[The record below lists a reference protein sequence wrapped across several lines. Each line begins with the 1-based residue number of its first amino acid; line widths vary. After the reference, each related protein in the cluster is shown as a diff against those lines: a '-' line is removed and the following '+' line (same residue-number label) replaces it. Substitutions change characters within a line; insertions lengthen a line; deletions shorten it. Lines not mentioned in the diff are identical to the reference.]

1 MILDSMLQIVREGFG
16 STFGPLL
23 VVFISIL
30 LLIFLVAYLR
40 LNTFMSFL
48 LVCLFMGLALG
59 MKISDITQSVQT
71 GIGKTLG
78 SLVIIIVFGS
88 MLGKLV
94 AESGAA
100 QRIANGLMNIFGRKY
115 VQWSL
120 MLTGFIVGI
129 PLFYNIGFVLM
140 VPLIFTVAARTK
152 LPAVYLGIP
161 MLASLS
167 VTHGY
172 LPPHPSPTALV
183 GTFHANM
190 GLTLLYGLLVAIP
203 SIVLAGPVFSRFLKK
218 YTQEPAQL
226 FTIVAMPEEQLPTM
240 SSSILAALLPV
251 ILLAGTALLKLI
263 AAPET
268 ILFNVATWLGDPVI
282 VMLLAVLNG
291 IYILGIRRG
300 TPVKKVMGLLD
311 EAIRDVSVIIL
322 IIGGS
327 GALTQMLLD
336 SKVSEVIAS
345 SLQHMHMNP
354 LLLAWSI
361 AALIRVSV
369 GSATVAG
376 LTTAGIVAPIVA
388 ASSVNPSLMV
398 LATGAGSLM
407 FSHVNDGGFWMF
419 KEYFNL
425 SVKDTFKTWTVM
437 ETIVSVV
444 GLLGCLAMSLFV

>member
-1 MILDSMLQIVREGFG
+1 MVLCTVLQLLHEWVGP
-16 STFGPLL
+16 TFAPLV

-30 LLIFLVAYLR
+30 FLIFLVAWLR
-40 LNTFMSFL
+40 LNTFISFL
-48 LVCLFMGLALG
+48 LVCLFMGLTLD

-100 QRIANGLMNIFGRKY
+100 QRIANGLMNVFGRKY

-203 SIVLAGPVFSRFLKK
+203 SIILAGPVFSRFLKK
-218 YTQEPAQL
+218 YTQEPAKL
-226 FTIVAMPEEQLPTM
+226 FTIVPIPDEELPTM
-240 SSSILAALLPV
+240 SNSILAALLPV
-251 ILLAGTALLKLI
+251 ILLAGTALLKLVV
-263 AAPET
+263 APET
-268 ILFNVATWLGDPVI
+268 VWFKIATWLGDPVI

-291 IYILGIRRG
+291 VYILGIRRG
-300 TPVKKVMGLLD
+300 TPVKKVMSLLD
-311 EAIRDVSVIIL
+311 EAIKDVSVIIL

-336 SKVSEVIAS
+336 SKVSGAIAT

-376 LTTAGIVAPIVA
+376 LTTAGIIAPLVVGSTI
-388 ASSVNPSLMV
+388 NPSLMV

-444 GLLGCLAMSLFV
+444 GLLGCLLMSLFV

>member
-1 MILDSMLQIVREGFG
+1 MALIV
-16 STFGPLL
+16 
-23 VVFISIL
+23 VVFASIL
-30 LLIFLVAYLR
+30 LLVLLVAYFR
-40 LNTFMSFL
+40 LNTFIAFL
-48 LVCLFMGLALG
+48 IVCLFMGLGLNLVREPAQR
-59 MKISDITQSVQT
+59 MSITDITQSIQT

-100 QRIANGLMNIFGRKY
+100 QRIANGLMKVFGRKY

-183 GTFHANM
+183 GAFHANM
-190 GLTLLYGLLVAIP
+190 GLTLIYGLVVAIP
-203 SIVLAGPVFSRFLKK
+203 AIVLAGPVFSRFLKK

-226 FTIVAMPEEQLPTM
+226 FTTAALPEEQLPDMWT
-240 SSSILAALLPV
+240 SIVAALLPV
-251 ILLAGTALLKLI
+251 LLLTGTALLKLG
-263 AAPET
+263 AGPDTTAYA
-268 ILFNVATWLGDPVI
+268 VANWLGDPVI

-291 IYILGIRRG
+291 ANVLGLRRG
-300 TPVKKVMGLLD
+300 WPLKKVMGLMED
-311 EAIRDVSVIIL
+311 AIRDVAVIIL

-336 SKVSEVIAS
+336 SKVSDVIKEGLGS
-345 SLQHMHMNP
+345 MHMNP
-354 LLLAWSI
+354 LVLAWSI

-376 LTTAGIVAPIVA
+376 LTAAGIVAPLV
-388 ASSVNPSLMV
+388 VGTTVHPSLMV

-425 SVKDTFKTWTVM
+425 SVKDTFKTWSIM
-437 ETIVSVV
+437 ETIVSVA
-444 GLLGCLAMSLFV
+444 GLIGCLILNLFI

>member
-1 MILDSMLQIVREGFG
+1 MAI
-16 STFGPLL
+16 L
-23 VVFISIL
+23 VVLLSIL
-30 LLIFLVAYLR
+30 LLVFLVAYLR
-40 LNTFMSFL
+40 LNTFIAFL
-48 LVCLFMGLALG
+48 VVCLFMGLALG
-59 MKISDITQSVQT
+59 MKITDITQSVQT

-100 QRIANGLMNIFGRKY
+100 QRIANGLMYVFGRKY

-190 GLTLLYGLLVAIP
+190 GITLLLGMVVAIP

-218 YTQEPAQL
+218 YTQEPAPL
-226 FTIVAMPEEQLPTM
+226 FNIAALPDEQLPSM
-240 SSSILAALLPV
+240 FNSILAALLPV
-251 ILLAGTALLKLI
+251 ILLAGTALLKLVV
-263 AAPET
+263 APDS
-268 ILFNVATWLGDPVI
+268 IYFKIATWLGDPVI
-282 VMLLAVLNG
+282 VMLLAVFNG
-291 IYILGIRRG
+291 IYILGLRRG

-336 SKVSEVIAS
+336 SKVSDVIAS
-345 SLQHMHMNP
+345 GLRDMHMNP

-388 ASSVNPSLMV
+388 GSTINPSLMV

-444 GLLGCLAMSLFV
+444 GLGGCLLLSLFV

>member
-1 MILDSMLQIVREGFG
+1 MI
-16 STFGPLL
+16 LL
-23 VVFISIL
+23 VVLVSIL
-30 LLIFLVAYLR
+30 LLVLLVAYYR
-40 LNTFMSFL
+40 LNAFIAFII
-48 LVCLFMGLALG
+48 VCLFMGATLNIFRVPEER
-59 MKISDITQSVQT
+59 MSITDITQSIQT

-100 QRIANGLMNIFGRKY
+100 QRIANVLMQLFGRRY

-140 VPLIFTVAARTK
+140 VPLIFTVAARTG

-183 GTFHANM
+183 NTFHADM
-190 GLTLLYGLLVAIP
+190 GMTLLLGMLVAVPAI
-203 SIVLAGPVFSRFLKK
+203 ILAGPVFSRFLKQYK
-218 YTQEPAQL
+218 QEPAQL
-226 FTIVAMPEEQLPTM
+226 FTSEPLPDDQLPGMTV
-240 SSSILAALLPV
+240 SILAALLPV
-251 ILLAGTALLKLI
+251 ILLATSALLKLR
-263 AAPET
+263 AVPGS
-268 ILFNVATWLGDPVI
+268 ILEHITTWIGDPVV

-291 IYILGIRRG
+291 IALLGLGRGWSIKRVMNIL
-300 TPVKKVMGLLD
+300 
-311 EAIRDVSVIIL
+311 ESAIRDVSGIIL

-336 SKVSEVIAS
+336 SNVSKVITE
-345 SLQHMHMNP
+345 SLQSMNMNP
-354 LLLAWSI
+354 ILLAWTI

-376 LTTAGIVAPIVA
+376 LTTAGIMAPIVLV
-388 ASSVNPSLMV
+388 SKINPSLMV

-425 SVKDTFKTWTVM
+425 SVKDTFKTWTIM
-437 ETIVSVV
+437 ETIVSVA
-444 GLLGCLAMSLFV
+444 GLIGCLILNLFI

>member
-1 MILDSMLQIVREGFG
+1 MELF
-16 STFGPLL
+16 
-23 VVFISIL
+23 VVLTGIL
-30 LLIFLVAYLR
+30 LLVLLVAWLR
-40 LNTFMSFL
+40 LNTFIAFL
-48 LVCLFMGLALG
+48 LVCLYVGVALR
-59 MKISDITQSVQT
+59 MPVQDITQSIQT

-94 AESGAA
+94 ADSGAA
-100 QRIANGLMNIFGRKY
+100 QRIANALMKLFGRKY
-115 VQWSL
+115 VQWAL

-140 VPLIFTVAARTK
+140 VPLIFTVAAQTK

-190 GLTLLYGLLVAIP
+190 GLTLLYGLMVAIP
-203 SIVLAGPVFSRFLKK
+203 AIILAGPVFSRFLKGYK
-218 YTQEPAQL
+218 QEPAQL
-226 FTIVAMPEEQLPTM
+226 FTIEPMPESELPNLF
-240 SSSILAALLPV
+240 SSIFAALLPV
-251 ILLAGTALLKLI
+251 FLLAMTALLKLAI
-263 AAPET
+263 PDN
-268 ILFNVATWLGDPVI
+268 IVLHWLGDPVI

-291 IYILGIRRG
+291 VLVLGILRG
-300 TPVKKVMGLLD
+300 KTMKKVMSLLD
-311 EAIRDVSVIIL
+311 ESIKDVSVIIL

-327 GALTQMLLD
+327 GALTQMLID
-336 SKVSEVIAS
+336 SKVSDVIAHR
-345 SLQHMHMNP
+345 LQEAHMNP
-354 LLLAWSI
+354 LILTWMI

-376 LTTAGIVAPIVA
+376 LTTAGIVAPLVA
-388 ASSVNPSLMV
+388 GSAVNPSLMV

-425 SVKDTFKTWTVM
+425 SVKDTFKTWSVM

-444 GLLGCLAMSLFV
+444 GLAGCLILNIFV

>member
-1 MILDSMLQIVREGFG
+1 MALIIV
-16 STFGPLL
+16 LM
-23 VVFISIL
+23 SIL
-30 LLIFLVAYLR
+30 LLVLLVAGFR
-40 LNTFMSFL
+40 LNTFIAFL
-48 LVCLFMGLALG
+48 VVCLFMGLALK
-59 MKISDITQSVQT
+59 MDINTITQSITT

-78 SLVIIIVFGS
+78 GLVTIIVFGS

-100 QRIANGLMNIFGRKY
+100 QRIANGLMHLFGRKY
-115 VQWSL
+115 IQWSL

-183 GTFHANM
+183 GAFGANM
-190 GLTLLYGLLVAIP
+190 GMTLMYGMMVAIP
-203 SIVLAGPVFSRFLKK
+203 AIICAGPVFSRFLRG
-218 YTQEPAQL
+218 YQQEPAAL
-226 FTIVAMPEEQLPTM
+226 FHIAPIPDEQLPGM
-240 SSSILAALLPV
+240 AESLFAALLPV
-251 ILLAGTALLKLI
+251 ILLAGTTIVKLTVREGPVLKI
-263 AAPET
+263 AD
-268 ILFNVATWLGDPVI
+268 WLGDPII

-291 IYILGIRRG
+291 IYLLGLKRG
-300 TPVKKVMGLLD
+300 LKMKAVMKSLD
-311 EAIRDVSVIIL
+311 ESIKDVSPIIL

-327 GALTQMLLD
+327 GALTQMLMD
-336 SKVSEVIAS
+336 SKVSDVIAQGMMS
-345 SLQHMHMNP
+345 THMNP
-354 LLLAWSI
+354 LLLAWSL
-361 AALIRVSV
+361 AALVRVAV
-369 GSATVAG
+369 GSATIAG
-376 LTTAGIVAPIVA
+376 LTTAAMLGPLVGTLG
-388 ASSVNPSLMV
+388 VNPSLMV

-407 FSHVNDGGFWMF
+407 FSHVNDGGFWLF

-425 SVKDTFKTWTVM
+425 TVKDTFKTWSVM

-444 GLLGCLAMSLFV
+444 GLIGCLILSVFVH

>member
-1 MILDSMLQIVREGFG
+1 MALLIVLC
-16 STFGPLL
+16 T
-23 VVFISIL
+23 IL
-30 LLIFLVAYLR
+30 LLVFLVAYCR
-40 LNTFMSFL
+40 LNTFISFL
-48 LVCLFMGLALG
+48 VVSLAMGLAMG
-59 MKISDITQSVQT
+59 MDITDISQSIQT

-78 SLVIIIVFGS
+78 SLIVIIIFGC

-100 QRIANGLMNIFGRKY
+100 QRIADGLMQVFGRKY
-115 VQWSL
+115 LQWSL

-140 VPLIFTVAARTK
+140 VPLIFTVAAQTK

-190 GLTLLYGLLVAIP
+190 GLTLVYGILIAIP
-203 SIVLAGPVFSRFLKK
+203 AIILAGPVFSRFLKG
-218 YTQEPAQL
+218 YTQQPAALFTAPPIPAAQL
-226 FTIVAMPEEQLPTM
+226 PGMAA
-240 SSSILAALLPV
+240 SIFSALLPV
-251 ILLAGTALLKLI
+251 ILLALTALLKLVVAPTHILYHI
-263 AAPET
+263 AS
-268 ILFNVATWLGDPVI
+268 WLGDPLM

-291 IYILGIRRG
+291 IYVLGLRRG

-311 EAIRDVSVIIL
+311 EAIRDISGIVL

-327 GALTQMLLD
+327 GALTQMLID
-336 SKVSEVIAS
+336 SKVSETIADA
-345 SLQHMHMNP
+345 LQHMHIHP
-354 LLLAWSI
+354 LLLTWGI

-376 LTTAGIVAPIVA
+376 LTTAGIVAPIVFTTT
-388 ASSVNPSLMV
+388 VNPSLMV

-425 SVKDTFKTWTVM
+425 SVKDTVKTWSVM
-437 ETIVSVV
+437 ETIVSVA
-444 GLLGCLAMSLFV
+444 GLAGCFILNLFV

>member
-1 MILDSMLQIVREGFG
+1 MALFIVLF
-16 STFGPLL
+16 
-23 VVFISIL
+23 SIL
-30 LLIFLVAYLR
+30 LLVLLVAGVR
-40 LNTFMSFL
+40 LNTFIAFL
-48 LVCLFMGLALG
+48 VVCLFMGVALK
-59 MKISDITQSVQT
+59 MDTNAITQSITT

-78 SLVIIIVFGS
+78 GLVTIIVFGS

-100 QRIANGLMNIFGRKY
+100 QRIANGLMHLFGRKY
-115 VQWSL
+115 IQWSL

-183 GTFHANM
+183 GAFGANM
-190 GLTLLYGLLVAIP
+190 GMTLMYGLIVAIP
-203 SIVLAGPVFSRFLKK
+203 AIIAAGPIFSRFLKGYK
-218 YTQEPAQL
+218 QEPAAL
-226 FTIVAMPEEQLPTM
+226 FHIEPIPDEKLPGM
-240 SSSILAALLPV
+240 AESLIAALLPV
-251 ILLAGTALLKLI
+251 ILLAGTTIIKLVGHGRWVK
-263 AAPET
+263 
-268 ILFNVATWLGDPVI
+268 VADWFGDPII
-282 VMLLAVLNG
+282 VMLIAVLNA
-291 IYILGIRRG
+291 IYLLGLKRG
-300 TPVKKVMGLLD
+300 LTMKTVMKSLD
-311 EAIRDVSVIIL
+311 ESIKDVSPIIL

-336 SKVSEVIAS
+336 SKVSDIIAQGMMS
-345 SLQHMHMNP
+345 THMNP
-354 LLLAWSI
+354 LLLAWSL
-361 AALIRVSV
+361 AALVRVAV
-369 GSATVAG
+369 GSATIAG
-376 LTTAGIVAPIVA
+376 LTTAAMLGPLVGTLG
-388 ASSVNPSLMV
+388 VNPSLMV

-407 FSHVNDGGFWMF
+407 FSHVNDGGFWLF

-425 SVKDTFKTWTVM
+425 SVKDTFKTWSVM

-444 GLLGCLAMSLFV
+444 GLAGCLILSVFVH

>member
-1 MILDSMLQIVREGFG
+1 MI
-16 STFGPLL
+16 LL
-23 VVFISIL
+23 VVLVSIL
-30 LLIFLVAYLR
+30 LLVLLVAYYR
-40 LNTFMSFL
+40 LNAFIAFII
-48 LVCLFMGLALG
+48 VCLFMGAALNIFREPAER
-59 MKISDITQSVQT
+59 MSITAITQSIQT

-78 SLVIIIVFGS
+78 SLVVIIVFGS

-100 QRIANGLMNIFGRKY
+100 QRIANVLMQLFGRKY

-140 VPLIFTVAARTK
+140 VPLIFTVAARTG

-183 GTFHANM
+183 NTFHADM
-190 GLTLLYGLLVAIP
+190 GLTLLLGLIVAIP
-203 SIVLAGPVFSRFLKK
+203 AIVLAGPVFSRFLKQYK
-218 YTQEPAQL
+218 QEPASL
-226 FTIVAMPEEQLPTM
+226 FTSEPLPESELPGM
-240 SSSILAALLPV
+240 AVSILAALLPV
-251 ILLAGTALLKLI
+251 ILLAVAALLKLY
-263 AAPET
+263 AMPGSPAEE
-268 ILFNVATWLGDPVI
+268 LSTWIGDPVV
-282 VMLLAVLNG
+282 VMLAAVLNG
-291 IYILGIRRG
+291 IILLGLARG
-300 TPVKKVMGLLD
+300 WAVKKVMGIL
-311 EAIRDVSVIIL
+311 ESAVRDVAGIIL

-336 SKVSEVIAS
+336 SKVSTVITD
-345 SLQHMHMNP
+345 SLTSMHMNP
-354 LLLAWSI
+354 IVLAWVI

-376 LTTAGIVAPIVA
+376 LTTAGILAPIA
-388 ASSVNPSLMV
+388 LASHVNPSLMV

-425 SVKDTFKTWTVM
+425 SVKDTFRTWTIM
-437 ETIVSVV
+437 ETIVSVA
-444 GLLGCLAMSLFV
+444 GLIGCLILNIFI

>member
-1 MILDSMLQIVREGFG
+1 MALIIV
-16 STFGPLL
+16 LM
-23 VVFISIL
+23 SIL
-30 LLIFLVAYLR
+30 LLVLLVAGFR
-40 LNTFMSFL
+40 LNTFIAFL
-48 LVCLFMGLALG
+48 VVCLFMGLALK
-59 MKISDITQSVQT
+59 MDINTITQSITT

-78 SLVIIIVFGS
+78 GLVTIIVFGS

-100 QRIANGLMNIFGRKY
+100 QRIANGLMHLFGRKY
-115 VQWSL
+115 IQWSL

-183 GTFHANM
+183 GAFGANM
-190 GLTLLYGLLVAIP
+190 GMTLMYGMMVAIP
-203 SIVLAGPVFSRFLKK
+203 AIICAGPVFSRFLRG
-218 YTQEPAQL
+218 YQQEPAAL
-226 FTIVAMPEEQLPTM
+226 FHIAPIPDEQLPGM
-240 SSSILAALLPV
+240 AESLFAALLPV
-251 ILLAGTALLKLI
+251 ILLAGTTIVKLTVTEGPVLKI
-263 AAPET
+263 AD
-268 ILFNVATWLGDPVI
+268 WLGDPII

-291 IYILGIRRG
+291 IYLLGLKRG
-300 TPVKKVMGLLD
+300 LKMKAVMKSLD
-311 EAIRDVSVIIL
+311 ESIKDVSPIIL

-327 GALTQMLLD
+327 GALTQMLMD
-336 SKVSEVIAS
+336 SKVSDVIAQGMMS
-345 SLQHMHMNP
+345 THMNP
-354 LLLAWSI
+354 LLLAWSL
-361 AALIRVSV
+361 AALVRVAV
-369 GSATVAG
+369 GSATIAG
-376 LTTAGIVAPIVA
+376 LTTAAMLGPLVGTLG
-388 ASSVNPSLMV
+388 VNPSLMV

-407 FSHVNDGGFWMF
+407 FSHVNDGGFWLF

-425 SVKDTFKTWTVM
+425 TVKDTFKTWSVM

-444 GLLGCLAMSLFV
+444 GLIGCLILSVFVH

>member
-1 MILDSMLQIVREGFG
+1 MALFIV
-16 STFGPLL
+16 L
-23 VVFISIL
+23 ISIL
-30 LLIFLVAYLR
+30 LLVLLVAGFR
-40 LNTFMSFL
+40 LNTFIAFL
-48 LVCLFMGLALG
+48 VVCLFMGLLLKMDINA
-59 MKISDITQSVQT
+59 ITQSITT

-78 SLVIIIVFGS
+78 GLVTIIVFGS

-100 QRIANGLMNIFGRKY
+100 QRIANGLMHLFGRKY
-115 VQWSL
+115 IQWSL

-183 GTFHANM
+183 GAFGANM
-190 GLTLLYGLLVAIP
+190 GMTLMYGLMVAIP
-203 SIVLAGPVFSRFLKK
+203 AIIAAGPVFSRFLKGYK
-218 YTQEPAQL
+218 QEPAAL
-226 FTIVAMPEEQLPTM
+226 FHIEPIPDEQLPGM
-240 SSSILAALLPV
+240 VESLLAALLPV
-251 ILLAGTALLKLI
+251 ILLAGTTIIKL
-263 AAPET
+263 T
-268 ILFNVATWLGDPVI
+268 STGTLVKVADWLGDPII
-282 VMLLAVLNG
+282 VMLIAVLNG
-291 IYILGIRRG
+291 IYLLGLKRG
-300 TPVKKVMGLLD
+300 LKMKTVMKSLD
-311 EAIRDVSVIIL
+311 ESIKDVSPIIL

-336 SKVSEVIAS
+336 SKVSDIIAQGMMS
-345 SLQHMHMNP
+345 THMNP
-354 LLLAWSI
+354 LLLAWCL
-361 AALIRVSV
+361 AALVRVAV
-369 GSATVAG
+369 GSATIAG
-376 LTTAGIVAPIVA
+376 LTTAAMLGPLVGTLG
-388 ASSVNPSLMV
+388 VNPCLMV

-407 FSHVNDGGFWMF
+407 FSHVNDGGFWLF

-425 SVKDTFKTWTVM
+425 SVKDTFKTWSVM

-444 GLLGCLAMSLFV
+444 GLAGCLILSVFVH

>member
-1 MILDSMLQIVREGFG
+1 MALFIV
-16 STFGPLL
+16 LM
-23 VVFISIL
+23 SIL
-30 LLIFLVAYLR
+30 LLVLLVAGFR
-40 LNTFMSFL
+40 LNTFIAFL
-48 LVCLFMGLALG
+48 VVCLFMGLALK
-59 MKISDITQSVQT
+59 MDINTITQSITT

-78 SLVIIIVFGS
+78 GLVTIIVFGS

-100 QRIANGLMNIFGRKY
+100 QRIANGLMHLFGRKY
-115 VQWSL
+115 IQWSL

-183 GTFHANM
+183 GAFGANM
-190 GLTLLYGLLVAIP
+190 GMTLVYGMIVAIP
-203 SIVLAGPVFSRFLKK
+203 AIVCAGPVFSRFLKGYK
-218 YTQEPAQL
+218 QEPAAL
-226 FTIVAMPEEQLPTM
+226 FHIAPIPDEKLPGM
-240 SSSILAALLPV
+240 AESIIAALLPV
-251 ILLAGTALLKLI
+251 ILLAGTTIVKLTATGPLLK
-263 AAPET
+263 
-268 ILFNVATWLGDPVI
+268 VADWLGDPII

-291 IYILGIRRG
+291 IYLLGLRRG
-300 TPVKKVMGLLD
+300 LNMKAVMKSLD
-311 EAIRDVSVIIL
+311 ESIKDVSPIIL

-327 GALTQMLLD
+327 GALTQMLMD
-336 SKVSEVIAS
+336 SKVSDIIAQGMMS
-345 SLQHMHMNP
+345 TNMNP
-354 LLLAWSI
+354 LLLAWCL
-361 AALIRVSV
+361 AALVRVAV
-369 GSATVAG
+369 GSATIAG
-376 LTTAGIVAPIVA
+376 LTTAAMLGPLVGALG
-388 ASSVNPSLMV
+388 VNPCLMV

-407 FSHVNDGGFWMF
+407 FSHVNDGGFWLF

-425 SVKDTFKTWTVM
+425 SVKDTFKTWSVM

-444 GLLGCLAMSLFV
+444 GLIGCLILSVFVH

>member
-1 MILDSMLQIVREGFG
+1 M
-16 STFGPLL
+16 
-23 VVFISIL
+23 SIL
-30 LLIFLVAYLR
+30 LLVLLVAGFR
-40 LNTFMSFL
+40 LNTFIAFL
-48 LVCLFMGLALG
+48 VVCLFMGLALK
-59 MKISDITQSVQT
+59 MDINAITQSITT

-78 SLVIIIVFGS
+78 GLVTIIVFGS

-100 QRIANGLMNIFGRKY
+100 QRIANGLMHLFGRKY
-115 VQWSL
+115 IQWSL

-183 GTFHANM
+183 GAFGANM
-190 GLTLLYGLLVAIP
+190 GMTLMYGMMVAIP
-203 SIVLAGPVFSRFLKK
+203 AIICAGPVFSRFLKG
-218 YTQEPAQL
+218 YQQEPAAL
-226 FTIVAMPEEQLPTM
+226 FHIEPIPDEQLPGM
-240 SSSILAALLPV
+240 AESLFAALLPV
-251 ILLAGTALLKLI
+251 ILLAGTTIVKLI
-263 AAPET
+263 VTEGPVLKIAD
-268 ILFNVATWLGDPVI
+268 WLGDPII

-291 IYILGIRRG
+291 IYFLGLKRG
-300 TPVKKVMGLLD
+300 LKMKAVMKSLD
-311 EAIRDVSVIIL
+311 ESIKDVSPIIL

-327 GALTQMLLD
+327 GALTQMLMD
-336 SKVSEVIAS
+336 SKVSDIIAQGMMS
-345 SLQHMHMNP
+345 THMNP
-354 LLLAWSI
+354 LLLAWSL
-361 AALIRVSV
+361 AALVRVAV
-369 GSATVAG
+369 GSATIAG
-376 LTTAGIVAPIVA
+376 LTTAAMLGPLVGTLG
-388 ASSVNPSLMV
+388 VNPSLMV

-407 FSHVNDGGFWMF
+407 FSHVNDGGFWLF

-425 SVKDTFKTWTVM
+425 TVKDTFKTWSVM

-444 GLLGCLAMSLFV
+444 GLIGCLILSVFVH

>member
-1 MILDSMLQIVREGFG
+1 MA
-16 STFGPLL
+16 LL
-23 VVFISIL
+23 GVVFASIL
-30 LLIFLVAYLR
+30 LLVLLVAYFR
-40 LNTFMSFL
+40 LNTFIAFL
-48 LVCLFMGLALG
+48 IVCLFMGLALNVVREPDQR
-59 MKISDITQSVQT
+59 MSIADITQSIQT

-100 QRIANGLMNIFGRKY
+100 QKIANGLMQVFGRKY

-183 GTFHANM
+183 GAFHANM
-190 GLTLLYGLLVAIP
+190 GITLLYGLLVAIP
-203 SIVLAGPVFSRFLKK
+203 AIVLAGPVFSRFLKK

-226 FTIVAMPEEQLPTM
+226 FTTAALPDDQLPGMAT
-240 SSSILAALLPV
+240 SIVAALLPV
-251 ILLAGTALLKLI
+251 LLLAATSLLKLK
-263 AAPET
+263 AAPDSVA
-268 ILFNVATWLGDPVI
+268 FNIASWLGDPVI

-291 IYILGIRRG
+291 AYVLGIRRG
-300 TPVKKVMGLLD
+300 WPIKKVMGTMED
-311 EAIRDVSVIIL
+311 AIRDVSVIIL

-336 SKVSEVIAS
+336 SKVSDVIKEGLGS
-345 SLQHMHMNP
+345 MHMNP
-354 LLLAWSI
+354 LILAWSI

-376 LTTAGIVAPIVA
+376 LTAAGIVAPLV
-388 ASSVNPSLMV
+388 VGTTVHPSLMV

-425 SVKDTFKTWTVM
+425 SVKDTFKTWSIM

-444 GLLGCLAMSLFV
+444 GLIGCLILNLFI